1 MKLTETEIKKLAPR
15 EKRYDV
21 FDDRVTGLCIRVE
34 KTGDK
39 TWYLCYAHP
48 VTKKRSM
55 RKLGLYAHLTLAQA
69 REKAQTY
76 MSTLLLTQE
85 DPAEVVKR
93 QREKITLG
101 TIITEHYFPW
111 LEQHRKSVR
120 QTKGILRSFSDFY
133 PRFADELTPS
143 DIDRWKAENKRLNP
157 KTINRKLASLQS
169 VLGWAVKRDLIT
181 TNPLRGKTERLKEG
195 EGKIRYL
202 TPEERAALLSE
213 LYKRDETEK
222 DYFKCAVLVSLNTGV
237 RKGTLLNLRWEY
249 VDFKKKTL
257 YLPAEIMKG
266 GKKKYIPLNVTALKV
281 LREWKSRSKP
291 NQSTDYIF
299 PGEEPGTHLGDTKRP
314 WETLMRRAGIQCFR
328 WHDMRHDF
336 ASQLA
341 MRGTDILAI
350 KELMCHE
357 VLAMTLIYAHL
368 SPHHLEK
375 AVEGLSELYNK

>member
-1 MKLTETEIKKLAPR
+1 MKLTETEIKKLSRR

-21 FDDRVTGLCIRVE
+21 YDDKVTGLCIRVE

-69 REKAQTY
+69 REKAQAY

-85 DPAEVVKR
+85 DPAEAAKR

-101 TIITEHYFPW
+101 TVITESYFPW

-120 QTKGILRSFSDFY
+120 QTKGILNSFLAFY
-133 PRFADELTPS
+133 PRFADELTPN
-143 DIDRWKAENKRLNP
+143 DIDRWKAENKRLNA

-169 VLGWAVKRDLIT
+169 VLNWAVKRGLIA
-181 TNPLRGKTERLKEG
+181 TNPIRGKTERLKEG
-195 EGKIRYL
+195 QGKIRFL
-202 TPEERAALLSE
+202 APEERTALLRE
-213 LYKRDETEK
+213 LHKRDEAEK
-222 DYFKCAVLVSLNTGV
+222 DYFKCAVLMSLNTGV

-249 VDFKKKTL
+249 VDFKKKSL
-257 YLPAEIMKG
+257 YLPAEIMKS
-266 GKKKYIPLNVTALKV
+266 GKGKHIPLNITALKA
-281 LREWKSRSKP
+281 LREWKNRSKP
-291 NQSTDYIF
+291 SQGTDYIF
-299 PGEEPGTHLGDTKRP
+299 PGGEPGTHLGDTKRP
-314 WETLMRRAGIQCFR
+314 WETLMRNAGIKNFR

-341 MRGTDILAI
+341 MRGIDILAI

-368 SPHHLEK
+368 SPHHLER
-375 AVEGLSELYNK
+375 AVDGLSELYE